1 MDAYIIGT
9 TSKAISSGGT
19 INGNLT
25 ITGDLTVS
33 GGGALAFDEILEGAQ
48 VIDITNSEAFL
59 VRKNGDGG
67 DVFTINTSTVG
78 ATLLGALTIGSD
90 GAGHDVVFNSGT
102 SGDNFTWDASEECL
116 IITGTDAAQALKVAD
131 GDLVVV
137 DKIYLYDNDGG
148 EYLHGSSDGH
158 LEINAGTTLDI
169 TAPTVDLNSAT
180 EFNIDTA
187 AYDLNASGAVTI
199 DSAGVSID
207 SSSASNLTT
216 SSGALTITSAA
227 AATWSTAAGNL
238 TLDSAAGSLVLDG
251 HTGAQVI
258 SSNSGEVDI
267 TSAANVDIN
276 ATTTVTVD
284 GTGVSIDGTDDSNLT
299 VTGSNKDLAVSV
311 AGGST
316 QTLTISSAGT
326 GTNAIDI
333 NATAGGVDIDAN
345 GAISLDSAAGSIDMN
360 VVDGQT
366 VAIGLNGGVETLWK
380 PHGTAGSELWST
392 INTAGTTD
400 GSDAAGSIL
409 LSAVAGG
416 IGLAWAD
423 DKDLWA
429 EGGRAVITANED
441 AADAIKLHADAGTS
455 QTITIVN
462 DAGTGAAAIG
472 LTASAGGV
480 TVGLGG
486 GAGDDFIV
494 DTTTLVVES
503 DNNRV
508 GIGTASPAQLLHVKS
523 TSTDSRV
530 KVESSASSGNVYLE
544 GVSGSGADMYVT
556 NTTARNLYLGTS
568 GAASTHMVINA
579 SGKVGIGTT
588 AIPHGGVGYAKFAIE
603 GTYNNAAGPH
613 VQYTV
618 SSDDYPVFQQLN
630 WGHDNVHMFF
640 DSYYDGAFKSSD
652 AGSNF
657 SISKESDVLQIKYD
671 SGISAGSALTWNS
684 GLTLNTSGNVGIGTD
699 SPSTP
704 IHAVKDA
711 DNTVADILRIT
722 NTNNPS
728 SGETGQKARMVFGLM
743 ASNDNGSNYYDI
755 NAGRI
760 TVGKDT
766 DFFSAGWGDADS
778 YMSFETTLSGNET
791 EAMRITSDGNIGIG
805 TDSPSTN
812 LHLSS
817 ASAGLPVIL
826 IENTRNDANGGELQL
841 YNNRGAGNA
850 SDDDQ
855 AGQITFYALDD
866 ADNKELYGWLRGEAA
881 DVSSGSEDGAISFTN
896 KVAGS
901 YVEAVR
907 IVGGNVGIGTAAPST
922 IAGNAWT
929 DIDLQIKGAFGATIA
944 IVGDTQAALILS
956 DEDASSN
963 EKVWSLMSI
972 GGVLRIDQFND
983 NESLKGTRLK
993 LDDNSR
999 ISLSNNDSGTD
1010 NTVFGFLAGAS
1021 LASGSNDNVFIG
1033 DYAGTAM
1040 TTGDYNV
1047 AIGSGAFDAAAG
1059 SHASNG
1065 ELSNIA
1071 IGYNSMG
1078 AVNAGSHSGA
1088 RAYGNIAIGQEAL
1101 LGGSFGSSD
1110 LNLDYNIAI
1119 GVDALNSTGSAAHNS
1134 TIAIGTSAGTAINHA
1149 DSSGSVLIGHYAG
1162 AALTEGIGNVAIG
1175 AEALD
1180 AEDDGDYNVAVGYQ
1194 ALTAQT
1200 GTSGTVGNTA
1210 VGYQSGAAITSGTK
1224 NVAIGKGAL
1233 STSTTALK
1241 VIAIGDSA
1249 MGACATGNTHE
1260 GTIAI
1265 GVDSQ
1270 QNLTTGGGNIA
1281 IGVDS
1286 LKQNTTGARN
1296 VVVGSYAFDQSSG
1309 SGAVDSSDNVA
1320 IGNSCMG
1327 GDFADAASNNNV
1339 AVGASALSGTLNAAT
1354 YNVAVGNV
1362 ALSGLTEGDHNVAV
1376 GTHAGDLITTGGEN
1390 ICIGATA
1397 DPSANN
1403 ATAQIAIG
1411 SGVSCVGNTTITVGY
1426 GANTASL
1433 GLDGSDT
1440 TWAAASSDE
1449 RYKENIES
1457 SSAGLSF
1464 IEDLRPVTYNWK
1476 KAKDVQEELPAYKEG
1491 SEKPVLGYEYGET
1504 LHGFI
1509 AQEVKE
1515 AIDKHSDIKEG
1526 FKMWKLKDDGI
1537 QTVADGNLMPIMVKA
1552 IQELSAKVEELEA
1565 KLK

>member
-19 INGNLT
+19 INGDLT
-25 ITGDLTVS
+25 ISGDLTVS
-33 GGGALAFDEILEGAQ
+33 GGGSLAFDEILEGAQ

-366 VAIGLNGGVETLWK
+366 VAIGLNGAVETLWK
-380 PHGTAGSELWST
+380 PHGTAGNELWST

-423 DKDLWA
+423 GKDLWA

-508 GIGTASPAQLLHVKS
+508 GIGTASPSDLLHIKS
-523 TSTDSRV
+523 AASGHAGIIIDVTTDDYASGLYYYEAGSAKSGIIHYGDSTNG
-530 KVESSASSGNVYLE
+530 VEGGLQFLTGGVSASS
-544 GVSGSGADMYVT
+544 
-556 NTTARNLYLGTS
+556 NTQ
-568 GAASTHMVINA
+568 MVI
-579 SGKVGIGTT
+579 
-588 AIPHGGVGYAKFAIE
+588 
-603 GTYNNAAGPH
+603 
-613 VQYTV
+613 
-618 SSDDYPVFQQLN
+618 
-630 WGHDNVHMFF
+630 
-640 DSYYDGAFKSSD
+640 DS
-652 AGSNF
+652 
-657 SISKESDVLQIKYD
+657 
-671 SGISAGSALTWNS
+671 
-684 GLTLNTSGNVGIGTD
+684 SGNVGIGTNAPASPLHVYGETVDMVSIFSNQDYTQILFGD
-699 SPSTP
+699 SEASNKCGGLGYRETDNNIYMQCYGDSYGDGLIIGDGGNVGIGAISPAQSLHVQDGN
-704 IHAVKDA
+704 IAIMANSADA
-711 DNTVADILRIT
+711 EDNTLIFYKSRNATD
-722 NTNNPS
+722 
-728 SGETGQKARMVFGLM
+728 
-743 ASNDNGSNYYDI
+743 GSHTVVQDGDDL
-755 NAGRI
+755 GRI
-760 TVGKDT
+760 AWLASDGNSWEDAAYILGEVDGTPGNSDMPGRIVFAT
-766 DFFSAGWGDADS
+766 SADGGAS
-778 YMSFETTLSGNET
+778 PAER
-791 EAMRITSDGNIGIG
+791 MRITS
-805 TDSPSTN
+805 
-812 LHLSS
+812 
-817 ASAGLPVIL
+817 A
-826 IENTRNDANGGELQL
+826 
-841 YNNRGAGNA
+841 
-850 SDDDQ
+850 
-855 AGQITFYALDD
+855 
-866 ADNKELYGWLRGEAA
+866 
-881 DVSSGSEDGAISFTN
+881 
-896 KVAGS
+896 
-901 YVEAVR
+901 
-907 IVGGNVGIGTAAPST
+907 GNVGIGTASPLGDLT
-922 IAGNAWT
+922 ISNG
-929 DIDLQIKGAFGATIA
+929 GASGVEIQPEITTNTNRITNYNR
-944 IVGDTQAALILS
+944 DTSAYNNFRLDAARHEFLIS
-956 DEDASSN
+956 
-963 EKVWSLMSI
+963 
-972 GGVLRIDQFND
+972 
-983 NESLKGTRLK
+983 GTERMR

-999 ISLSNNDSGTD
+999 ISLSNNDGGATSGVDSTTG
-1010 NTVFGFLAGAS
+1010 NTIFGYLAGAAVDS
-1021 LASGSNDNVFIG
+1021 DVINNTIFGHRAGNALNAGDGNVIIGSQTGDALTTGLNNTFIG
-1033 DYAGTAM
+1033 REAGSTTTDVDLAVIVGYGAGNANMTSTADGTVCIGSVAGNAITSGAGNVLVGKDAGKLVTTGSGNTAVGNAALDAVVAGSHNTAVGYEALTTAAGNAAHNTAVGRSALKTWNVDGDGNNTAVGSEAGTAL
-1040 TTGDYNV
+1040 TTGVSNVLIGAEAGKTAQDVDGLVLVGDNAGKTLNHSNCDGTVAVGKDALTALTTGAGNIAIGNEAGDALTTESSNTLIGYMAGTTLTASDNTAIGANAMDASVDSTGCVAVGHDAMGNNSTGVDNCVAIGKEALLGVNHADADGCVAIGYQTLKTLDSGHGNIAVGYQAMSTHVDGDRNIAIGFQAMSDTNADSTVDGSVDNIFMGYRAGNGTWVTAASNYNV
-1047 AIGSGAFDAAAG
+1047 AIGNYSMDAAM
-1059 SHASNG
+1059 NG
-1065 ELSNIA
+1065 
-1071 IGYNSMG
+1071 
-1078 AVNAGSHSGA
+1078 
-1088 RAYGNIAIGQEAL
+1088 AL
-1101 LGGSFGSSD
+1101 
-1110 LNLDYNIAI
+1110 Y
-1119 GVDALNSTGSAAHNS
+1119 
-1134 TIAIGTSAGTAINHA
+1134 
-1149 DSSGSVLIGHYAG
+1149 
-1162 AALTEGIGNVAIG
+1162 
-1175 AEALD
+1175 
-1180 AEDDGDYNVAVGYQ
+1180 
-1194 ALTAQT
+1194 
-1200 GTSGTVGNTA
+1200 NTA
-1210 VGYQSGAAITSGTK
+1210 VGYDALTSLTTGDGNTCVGFQAGDAIDDGGNCTAIGYLALSADCGSDNTACGTYSLSATTGVDNTGIGAVAGYEVTSGDNNTFLGHDAGRSGSPGGAVSTGD
-1224 NVAIGKGAL
+1224 NQVCIGDENITHAHIQVDWTIASDQRDK
-1233 STSTTALK
+1233 TDFTALDLGLDFVK
-1241 VIAIGDSA
+1241 ELSPVTYRWDKRSKYGDKTADDYDLADQTPDGTHKEDWLDIGFKAQEVEALEKSAGYKIADK
-1249 MGACATGNTHE
+1249 T
-1260 GTIAI
+1260 
-1265 GVDSQ
+1265 
-1270 QNLTTGGGNIA
+1270 NLTTSITGDG
-1281 IGVDS
+1281 
-1286 LKQNTTGARN
+1286 KQ
-1296 VVVGSYAFDQSSG
+1296 Y
-1309 SGAVDSSDNVA
+1309 
-1320 IGNSCMG
+1320 
-1327 GDFADAASNNNV
+1327 
-1339 AVGASALSGTLNAAT
+1339 
-1354 YNVAVGNV
+1354 
-1362 ALSGLTEGDHNVAV
+1362 
-1376 GTHAGDLITTGGEN
+1376 
-1390 ICIGATA
+1390 
-1397 DPSANN
+1397 
-1403 ATAQIAIG
+1403 
-1411 SGVSCVGNTTITVGY
+1411 
-1426 GANTASL
+1426 
-1433 GLDGSDT
+1433 
-1440 TWAAASSDE
+1440 
-1449 RYKENIES
+1449 
-1457 SSAGLSF
+1457 
-1464 IEDLRPVTYNWK
+1464 
-1476 KAKDVQEELPAYKEG
+1476 
-1491 SEKPVLGYEYGET
+1491 
-1504 LHGFI
+1504 
-1509 AQEVKE
+1509 
-1515 AIDKHSDIKEG
+1515 
-1526 FKMWKLKDDGI
+1526 GI
-1537 QTVADGNLMPIMVKA
+1537 QYSKFVPILVKA
-1552 IQELSAKVEELEA
+1552 VQELSAKVEELEA